1 MKLATLIALLGIVST
16 SVLFGAMAIIIYV
29 QFPAQQ
35 DKLLQQRGWVLAE
48 NLQRQIKPMILT
60 DNRLCINEAI
70 ASAQLSD
77 EDIEYVF
84 ILDTNKN
91 PIAST

>member
-35 DKLLQQRGWVLAE
+35 DKLLQQRGVGAGRE
-48 NLQRQIKPMILT
+48 PAT
-60 DNRLCINEAI
+60 
-70 ASAQLSD
+70 SD
-77 EDIEYVF
+77 
-84 ILDTNKN
+84 
-91 PIAST
+91 